1 MTWLQVNERRTTYT
15 KHKASD
21 AHSQNSLAAMLT
33 SSVDGRTHARAH
45 SLVVNILLVDSA
57 SQRSKNGAFDFCL
70 CV

>member
-33 SSVDGRTHARAH
+33 SSVDGRAR

-57 SQRSKNGAFDFCL
+57 SRRSKNGAFDFCL